1 MTSFQKNVCDKWHQP
16 SVTRQLGTSSGTKA
30 PVRHSLKAFKWYTIF
45 QKLTGY
51 HIKREESNK
60 KRLPCFCNQILNT
73 SLCRREATEFD
84 WKAKKFT
91 FFIWRLHWTQNGV
104 FYWKNGWIRHWW
116 KISCPPR
123 QNHTSPELISLDLLQ
138 DVRTT
143 LTAEKA
149 VKPAER
155 AFQAAMP
162 ACLGRSTEVNFDLS
176 PAQFW

>member
-1 MTSFQKNVCDKWHQP
+1 MTSFLKNVCDKWHQL
-16 SVTRQLGTSSGTKA
+16 SVTRQLATSLGTKA

-51 HIKREESNK
+51 QIKMEESNK
-60 KRLPCFCNQILNT
+60 KRLPCFCNQILKT

-91 FFIWRLHWTQNGV
+91 FFISRPHWTQNGV
-104 FYWKNGWIRHWW
+104 FYRKNGWIRHWW
-116 KISCPPR
+116 KILCPPAKSYQSQTYFVR
-123 QNHTSPELISLDLLQ
+123 LQ
-138 DVRTT
+138 GVRTS

-155 AFQAAMP
+155 AFQAAMSP
-162 ACLGRSTEVNFDLS
+162 CLGRSTEVHFYKS